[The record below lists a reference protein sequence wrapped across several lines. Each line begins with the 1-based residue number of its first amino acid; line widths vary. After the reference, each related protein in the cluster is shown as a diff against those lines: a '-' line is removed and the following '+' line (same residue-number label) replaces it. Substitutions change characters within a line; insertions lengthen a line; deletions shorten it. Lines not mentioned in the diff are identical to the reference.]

1 MDKSNNQLIV
11 LVILR
16 VLIGW
21 HFLYEGLIKLFD
33 PTWSAVTYLNGAEG
47 PLSSAFKAMARSE
60 VLLGFVDFFN
70 PIALVVIGLSLFL
83 GLGSRWLSLG
93 GVLLLLMYY
102 LSYPPFIGLDQPMAE
117 GNYLIVNKNMI
128 EACALVV
135 LYFFPECH
143 QVGLNRFFR
152 R

>member
-1 MDKSNNQLIV
+1 MKC
-11 LVILR
+11 LR
-16 VLIGW
+16 VWLMSTNLESQSGHMLALIM
-21 HFLYEGLIKLFD
+21 
-33 PTWSAVTYLNGAEG
+33 YL
-47 PLSSAFKAMARSE
+47 ARDLWLCPGCE
-60 VLLGFVDFFN
+60 DEIWCRFN